1 MENRC
6 GNSWVILKAP
16 ARKEKESATIILTMG
31 GNGRRIWKKKKS
43 KKKYYLQASET
54 KPDFLYLL
62 WLQVF

>member
-1 MENRC
+1 
-6 GNSWVILKAP
+6 
-16 ARKEKESATIILTMG
+16 MG
-31 GNGRRIWKKKKS
+31 EEYEKKKKS